1 MRNGCAISL
10 ALIEGS
16 NFGQTSL
23 LKKEKTKE
31 MVSHYIH
38 EDVMVEILVKLPVK
52 SLLRFKCV
60 SKSWSSLI
68 TNPSFIAKHLTNSNK
83 KENGCLFVHSI
94 EPKDANNFPR
104 KYTFAVCR
112 DKSLTVPV
120 FEYLGLK
127 LNAKVHVMGPCN
139 GIFCLLTNWNSVALW
154 NPANRESRALPTQT
168 FPNSIP
174 PRMELER
181 NAFGFGMDPF
191 TGDYKVVSIRMYSRG
206 SGLDNDIHPS
216 SYPKHIAIYSLRDDS
231 WRDFKGFFPECSVS
245 SICKFYTYMD
255 GVYYWSACNKND
267 DATKL
272 SFHMG
277 YEVFQNILEQDEP
290 VPFKGIPELGC
301 PHPGTNLVGHY
312 FGVYNGSLAWI
323 QSYPT
328 HYAVP
333 NVFNIW
339 VLKYERWTRELIA
352 GPFEGAI
359 PLGFWKKGEFLIQV
373 EDGHLYLVDPI
384 TLEMKDLRTVA
395 SQAIVYHESLVSVQR
410 RDEAFDHSYITLR
423 LKFDIFY

>member
-1 MRNGCAISL
+1 
-10 ALIEGS
+10 
-16 NFGQTSL
+16 
-23 LKKEKTKE
+23 
-31 MVSHYIH
+31 
-38 EDVMVEILVKLPVK
+38 
-52 SLLRFKCV
+52 
-60 SKSWSSLI
+60 
-68 TNPSFIAKHLTNSNK
+68 
-83 KENGCLFVHSI
+83 
-94 EPKDANNFPR
+94 
-104 KYTFAVCR
+104 
-112 DKSLTVPV
+112 
-120 FEYLGLK
+120 
-127 LNAKVHVMGPCN
+127 
-139 GIFCLLTNWNSVALW
+139 
-154 NPANRESRALPTQT
+154 
-168 FPNSIP
+168 
-174 PRMELER
+174 MELER

-191 TGDYKVVSIRMYSRG
+191 TGDYKVVSIRMYSWG
-206 SGLDNDIHPS
+206 SGLDIHPS

-231 WRDFKGFFPECSVS
+231 SRDFNGFFPECSFS

-255 GVYYWSACNKND
+255 GVYDWSASNKND
-267 DATKL
+267 DAMKL

-328 HYAVP
+328 HYVAP

-339 VLKYERWTRELIA
+339 VLKEERWTRELIA

-359 PLGFWKKGEFLIQV
+359 PLGFWKKGEFLIEV

-410 RDEAFDHSYITLR
+410 RDEEFDHSYVAFR

>member
-1 MRNGCAISL
+1 
-10 ALIEGS
+10 
-16 NFGQTSL
+16 
-23 LKKEKTKE
+23 
-31 MVSHYIH
+31 
-38 EDVMVEILVKLPVK
+38 
-52 SLLRFKCV
+52 
-60 SKSWSSLI
+60 
-68 TNPSFIAKHLTNSNK
+68 
-83 KENGCLFVHSI
+83 
-94 EPKDANNFPR
+94 
-104 KYTFAVCR
+104 
-112 DKSLTVPV
+112 
-120 FEYLGLK
+120 
-127 LNAKVHVMGPCN
+127 
-139 GIFCLLTNWNSVALW
+139 
-154 NPANRESRALPTQT
+154 
-168 FPNSIP
+168 
-174 PRMELER
+174 MELER

-191 TGDYKVVSIRMYSRG
+191 TGDYKVVSIRMYTWG

-216 SYPKHIAIYSLRDDS
+216 SFPKHIAIYSLRDDS

-245 SICKFYTYMD
+245 SICEFYTYMD

-290 VPFKGIPELGC
+290 VLFKGIPELGC

-323 QSYPT
+323 QSYPA
-328 HYAVP
+328 HYVAP

-339 VLKYERWTRELIA
+339 VLKEEHWTRELIA

-410 RDEAFDHSYITLR
+410 RDEEFDHSYITLR